1 MKKSLFFAVA
11 ATVLSGCASDELVDV
26 SVPNTGT
33 SHSDIRFTISQKNTT
48 RGYSDL
54 NKTGHY
60 NFGVFAYKS
69 TDKVNSVMP
78 NYLVGYCDGENGYEQ
93 NIGSTWGDQAGVE
106 DGKSWWA
113 YEGLGSAEYNGTYA
127 GGALTDAFKSNNANQ
142 YLKYW
147 DNAADYTCFYAY
159 APYINGVGT
168 ATYVDGTAQ
177 SATGADTYVLTIP
190 NGTLKDGYDDPSLAE
205 YMYASAKVE
214 KANYGHDVALQFHRL
229 NAKVNIKFWEDVPG
243 WKVRILDLGN
253 GHEGVKAAASIK
265 EDGKGNYGYK
275 GGKYYTANGV
285 KIKFNDGAYQSM
297 KQFEGTLAEPTVTDG
312 NNATTINFKSPSDAK
327 IGENRYEAALSPT
340 TYYAIPKGDG
350 ANVLA
355 DGNTD
360 YTTDQACDADL
371 AKTGFTFHVSY
382 ELTAEDTGEK
392 IVVKNASVHVP
403 YDYCNWKSN
412 THYTYIFKITRDS
425 NGSTDPD
432 NDSNIDPTDPEVPT
446 VQSLYPIVFDN
457 CTVLDWEEN
466 ESEWDITD
474 GTQLSYHN
482 IALTESGVAKYSYN
496 AADHTIVVSVED
508 TDLHAGNTIA
518 YNAYDAANAANGG
531 IAVTDPSGANVT
543 TTMYTAGSGTSTIA
557 LTTATA
563 SGVYT
568 VTYYCPTADLNADHP
583 KSWSQTFFVGDE
595 YTVATHHTVIG
606 TKFTESEAKLTI
618 TTTKNTAAESTA
630 GTSGQLY
637 IEYPANFTTTE
648 LTAIKEAVKVVD
660 QEVVVKNTALAG
672 EYKLVYKITEGAKE
686 VKVAEQIFTVKDY
699 TLKLNQTVVFNDGN
713 ALTVKGNQAASTD
726 NVYTTSVGSV
736 SGNAITV
743 PNTTADNTTVTVTYT
758 VWNDVADVAKTT
770 YTATF
775 VVKDTHSVT
784 VDKTAIDRNEGT
796 SNIGDYTTDNIVVT
810 TLHNGVATTEDLATA
825 NKLAVVKLA
834 ANGAETA
841 TTSGDFTI
849 TQTAADANTY
859 NLKVKNNVATG
870 DYYVKYVSTVGGAD
884 KAEYVH
890 FVVTE

>member
-11 ATVLSGCASDELVDV
+11 ATILSGCASDELVDV

-78 NYLVGYCDGENGYEQ
+78 NYLVGYYDPENGYGTQ
-93 NIGSTWGDQAGVE
+93 TGSTFGDQDGVA
-106 DGKSWWA
+106 DGFSYWM
-113 YEGLGSAEYNGTYA
+113 YEGMGNKEYNGTYA
-127 GGALTDAFKSNNANQ
+127 GGALTADYTSNNENQ

-159 APYINGVGT
+159 APYINGTGT

-177 SATGADTYVLTIP
+177 AATGADTYVLTIP

-205 YMYASAKVE
+205 YMYASAKVA
-214 KANYGHDVALQFHRL
+214 KADYGHDVALQFHRL

-297 KQFEGTLAEPTVTDG
+297 KQFEGTLAEPTVIDG

-382 ELTAEDTGEK
+382 ELTAQDTGEK
-392 IVVKNASVHVP
+392 IVVKNATVHVP
-403 YDYCNWKSN
+403 YEYCNWKSN

-425 NGSTDPD
+425 NGSTDENPT
-432 NDSNIDPTDPEVPT
+432 IDPTDPEVPT

-457 CTVLDWEEN
+457 CTVEEWLEN
-466 ESEWDITD
+466 ESEWEITD
-474 GTQLSYHN
+474 GTVRNYHN
-482 IALTESGVAKYSYN
+482 ITLSEGGSEIYSFKSDVAHTLTVTIADGDEHKDHDVDYTAVTVSGPQTTTDWYNSTAKTITVPVN
-496 AADHTIVVSVED
+496 AA
-508 TDLHAGNTIA
+508 A
-518 YNAYDAANAANGG
+518 
-531 IAVTDPSGANVT
+531 
-543 TTMYTAGSGTSTIA
+543 
-557 LTTATA
+557 
-563 SGVYT
+563 GVYT
-568 VTYYCPTADLNADHP
+568 VTYTCPAGDINKNHP
-583 KSWSQTFFVGDE
+583 ATWTQTFLVSNA
-595 YTVATHHTVIG
+595 YTIKTHKDFIG
-606 TKFTESEAKLTI
+606 TNSNEAQAKLNVSGTKDGASLSLA
-618 TTTKNTAAESTA
+618 TTSLSIDYPVNFSEEDKSHVAIS
-630 GTSGQLY
+630 GT
-637 IEYPANFTTTE
+637 
-648 LTAIKEAVKVVD
+648 D
-660 QEVVVKNTALAG
+660 VVVKKTAKPG
-672 EYKLVYKITEGAKE
+672 VYKVVYTIEVDGSK
-686 VKVAEQIFTVKDY
+686 VKVADYKFTVVDY
-699 TLKLNQTVVFNDGN
+699 NFSLSHSVVFLD
-713 ALTVKGNQAASTD
+713 ASPVVVKATVPAVGEISMTSTP
-726 NVYTTSVGSV
+726 G
-736 SGNAITV
+736 ITV
-743 PNTTADNTTVTVTYT
+743 NDAAKTISVANTTAEGTYTVTYT
-758 VWNDVADVAKTT
+758 VDGDNDAKTVYTKDFTVKNQYAVSLAKDNIDSMVGTAKDGDVSTDGIVVTLKKNGVVTTTDLTASLKVVASDAANTATADANFSFVWNDTEKNITLKVKRGAEKKGYKVVYTGQSDVYAVDG
-770 YTATF
+770 F
-775 VVKDTHSVT
+775 VVK
-784 VDKTAIDRNEGT
+784 
-796 SNIGDYTTDNIVVT
+796 
-810 TLHNGVATTEDLATA
+810 
-825 NKLAVVKLA
+825 
-834 ANGAETA
+834 
-841 TTSGDFTI
+841 
-849 TQTAADANTY
+849 
-859 NLKVKNNVATG
+859 
-870 DYYVKYVSTVGGAD
+870 
-884 KAEYVH
+884 
-890 FVVTE
+890 